1 MCNTSYVNN
10 NCCRNIDTNNNGG
23 PIGDWYYPNNSK
35 VIANQDSTENNNIFV
50 RIGFAREVR
59 LVKKGNV
66 VGPLGIYTCRV
77 PNSAGI
83 IEEAKIYISSSK

>member
-10 NCCRNIDTNNNGG
+10 NCCRNNDTNNG
-23 PIGDWYYPNNSK
+23 PIGDWFYANNSK
-35 VIANQDSTENNNIFV
+35 VIANQDSTENDIFV

-66 VGPLGIYTCRV
+66 TGPLGIYTCRV
-77 PNSAGI
+77 PNNNGI
-83 IEEAKIYISSSK
+83 IEEAQINILSSK

>member
-10 NCCRNIDTNNNGG
+10 NCCRKSDTNNNSG
-23 PIGDWYYPNNSK
+23 PIGDWYYPSNSK
-35 VIANQDSTENNNIFV
+35 VIANQDSTENNTFV

-66 VGPLGIYTCRV
+66 FGPLGVYTCRV
-77 PNSAGI
+77 PNSDGI
-83 IEEAKIYISSSK
+83 IEEAQINISSSK